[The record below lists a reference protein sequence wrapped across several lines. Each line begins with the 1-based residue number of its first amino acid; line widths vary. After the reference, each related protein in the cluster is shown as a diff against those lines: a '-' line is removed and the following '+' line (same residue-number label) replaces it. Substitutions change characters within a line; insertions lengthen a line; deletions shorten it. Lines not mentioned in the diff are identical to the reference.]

1 MGCFPHELE
10 SLKPGLTENTMEFLD
25 VPLFDDDV
33 YKMLVRFLINL
44 LFLAPVVFLALEST
58 AVTRGFR
65 FTAVLMNVTVF
76 FICFTLKKLELDIGM
91 ALGLFAVFGVLRYR
105 ADTMSTRDM
114 TMLFVVI
121 GLAVINSLSN
131 HKTSY
136 TEIAVVNSMIVIAC
150 MLGTFLGPQESHPE
164 SPPKNKST
172 APSGPIVGRK
182 QAKPAG
188 KKTKS
193 AARSVR
199 VAYDRLD
206 MLNPQRNEELLADLS
221 ARTHLPVSSVRIRDI
236 DLAAGLARL
245 ELEIEYKSEISQSE

>member
-1 MGCFPHELE
+1 MGCSPHELE

-58 AVTRGFR
+58 AVIRGFR

-136 TEIAVVNSMIVIAC
+136 TEIAVVNS
-150 MLGTFLGPQESHPE
+150 
-164 SPPKNKST
+164 
-172 APSGPIVGRK
+172 
-182 QAKPAG
+182 
-188 KKTKS
+188 
-193 AARSVR
+193 
-199 VAYDRLD
+199 
-206 MLNPQRNEELLADLS
+206 
-221 ARTHLPVSSVRIRDI
+221 
-236 DLAAGLARL
+236 
-245 ELEIEYKSEISQSE
+245 